1 MADRQRCAVRRIFI
15 PGRAGRCLVGVL
27 ALGLSLVP
35 AAPAG
40 SATRAGTIDWPA
52 YLLGPTHPSFN
63 KAATAIAPANAS
75 TLAPVWTWI
84 PDPPTMRGQPGRRL
98 YSSPTVYAG
107 HIYIGAD
114 TGVVYALDE
123 ASGQVTWQ
131 QFLGFVT
138 EKTCGKRGI
147 TSTATV
153 ALDPV
158 TGLPT
163 VYVAAADGY
172 LYAIDAADG
181 TIRWRS
187 LVVNVGDTQNEGVQL
202 GLADGVRGP
211 GLHGSQLPVR
221 QPPSSA
227 EG

>member
-1 MADRQRCAVRRIFI
+1 
-15 PGRAGRCLVGVL
+15 
-27 ALGLSLVP
+27 
-35 AAPAG
+35 
-40 SATRAGTIDWPA
+40 
-52 YLLGPTHPSFN
+52 
-63 KAATAIAPANAS
+63 
-75 TLAPVWTWI
+75 
-84 PDPPTMRGQPGRRL
+84 MRGQPGRRL